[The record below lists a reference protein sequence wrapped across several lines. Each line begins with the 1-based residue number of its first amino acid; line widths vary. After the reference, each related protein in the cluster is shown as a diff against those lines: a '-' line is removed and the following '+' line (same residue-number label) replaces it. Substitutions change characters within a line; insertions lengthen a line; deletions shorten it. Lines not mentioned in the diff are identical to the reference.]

1 MSSFNPTNEQQ
12 AILGHAVGQHARI
25 LAGPGTGKSAI
36 LIAWLAAN
44 HPIRARLLTF
54 TRAATGELVAK
65 LAQRQEIELDR
76 PTTIHAFCISV
87 LLRNGGVGE
96 FPKPFRMADD
106 WEADNIVEATLAR
119 RLGIWRRDVVKLFA
133 ELAANWESLNPA
145 ENRTVPAEVRARFMG
160 GWQEHRNIMGYALL
174 AELPHA
180 LRSALRDHPDLKGIG
195 YEVLVVDEYQDL
207 NACDLDVLS
216 RLADRGCAIVA
227 AGDDDQSIYS
237 FRKAHPQGIR
247 SFLDDY
253 PNAADYPLT
262 ITRRCAKKI
271 VQWANYVIQGDPDRP
286 VVRPAL
292 RAADR
297 AADGQVA
304 LLAFAGNVS
313 EAQGIA
319 RLVHHLIVDRHLPSQ
334 EILILVRSDHYGL
347 FTTPIKEALR
357 ARGIL
362 FSDPSEVKEI
372 LENDQNRRALSLLR
386 LFVHG
391 EDSLAWASLLYLT
404 DGIGPTFFDYIYEK
418 AKAELITFGAALCA
432 DHKQKYPGLSRALAR
447 RATNLVADT
456 LQRISAAQVPQ
467 KMPEKGW
474 GTWISDMFDDTSD
487 IKISNQ
493 FRELLTK
500 IDERVEPV
508 DDLGRYLGQMT
519 PIAKDIALEKS
530 DKVRIMTLAGSKG
543 LTVKAAIIAG
553 LETGFIPMDDCDLAE
568 ERRLL
573 FVGMTRAEEFLYGTW
588 ARRRRGPTARM
599 GRAQVQDRRQLS
611 NLVGGGP
618 VESQDG
624 QDYLDQVASV

>member
-1 MSSFNPTNEQQ
+1 MRVIWTYCRDWQTEAAPSWLPAMTTSQS
-12 AILGHAVGQHARI
+12 IL
-25 LAGPGTGKSAI
+25 
-36 LIAWLAAN
+36 
-44 HPIRARLLTF
+44 F
-54 TRAATGELVAK
+54 AK
-65 LAQRQEIELDR
+65 LILKAY
-76 PTTIHAFCISV
+76 
-87 LLRNGGVGE
+87 GVSWMITQTQ
-96 FPKPFRMADD
+96 PIIR
-106 WEADNIVEATLAR
+106 
-119 RLGIWRRDVVKLFA
+119 
-133 ELAANWESLNPA
+133 
-145 ENRTVPAEVRARFMG
+145 
-160 GWQEHRNIMGYALL
+160 
-174 AELPHA
+174 
-180 LRSALRDHPDLKGIG
+180 LRS
-195 YEVLVVDEYQDL
+195 LVGAQ
-207 NACDLDVLS
+207 
-216 RLADRGCAIVA
+216 
-227 AGDDDQSIYS
+227 
-237 FRKAHPQGIR
+237 
-247 SFLDDY
+247 
-253 PNAADYPLT
+253 
-262 ITRRCAKKI
+262 KKI

-508 DDLGRYLGQMT
+508 DDLGRYLGQIT

-553 LETGFIPMDDCDLAE
+553 LETGFIRQGYRFSTGEDPRKREAAL
-568 ERRLL
+568 
-573 FVGMTRAEEFLYGTW
+573 W
-588 ARRRRGPTARM
+588 ARWQKLKAQARGTSI
-599 GRAQVQDRRQLS
+599 VDL
-611 NLVGGGP
+611 LVG
-618 VESQDG
+618 VSQDG
-624 QDYLDQVASV
+624 LSSIERSLYELEMSSLLPENR